1 MTFGLICIHLSNL
14 EHKGG
19 IMILSP
25 KYSCLIIAFVLT
37 LFGAISVQSQIN
49 ERELINYAYE
59 STYKPEESEK
69 IIIVNANILTGNGDS
84 ILDASIL
91 MQKNKIVA
99 IGKDLDQT
107 DALVID
113 AEGKWVTPGIID
125 IHSHMGVYPAPSL
138 RSNSDG
144 NEATSPT
151 TPHVWAEH
159 SVWTQDPQYTLAL
172 KGGITTF
179 HVLVGSANLIGGRGV
194 TLKNIRSRTVQGMK
208 FPNAPYTLKMA
219 CGENPKRVYGG
230 RKSEPSTRMGNVAGY
245 RNAWIEA
252 QAYQRRLNEYAEKSD
267 EAKEMSYSPSRDL
280 GLETLVGVLEGDIL
294 VQMHCY
300 RGEEMAVMLDVAKEF
315 DYKITTFH
323 HAIEAYKVADILAQ
337 NSVCAAMWADWWGFK
352 HEAFDMVWENTAIV
366 DQAENKTGCAIVHSD
381 SAVGIQRLNQEA
393 AKALAAG
400 QKAGLGLSKE
410 RAIQWITLNPAKA
423 LGIDDQVGSIEP
435 GKMADIVIWS
445 DDPFSVY
452 SRAEKVFIDGHLKF
466 NIDDPDSFQRTDFDI
481 GIIDPE
487 GDRL

>member
-1 MTFGLICIHLSNL
+1 
-14 EHKGG
+14 
-19 IMILSP
+19 MILNP
-25 KYSCLIIAFVLT
+25 KYSSLLIALVLI
-37 LFGAISVQSQIN
+37 LFGTISAQSKIN
-49 ERELINYAYE
+49 EKVLINYAYE
-59 STYKPEESEK
+59 STYKPEESSK
-69 IIIVNANILTGNGDS
+69 IIITNANILTGNGDS

-91 MQKNKIVA
+91 MHKNKIVA
-99 IGKDLDQT
+99 VGKDLDQS
-107 DALVID
+107 DATVID

-172 KGGITTF
+172 KGGITSF

-194 TLKNIRSRTVQGMK
+194 TLKNVRSRTVQGMK
-208 FPNAPYTLKMA
+208 FPNAPYSLKMA

-230 RKSEPSTRMGNVAGY
+230 RDSEPSTRMGNVAGY
-245 RNAWIEA
+245 RKAWIEA
-252 QAYQRRLNEYAEKSD
+252 QEYQRSWLEYANTPDEDIEVSD
-267 EAKEMSYSPSRDL
+267 IPSRDI
-280 GLETLVGVLEGDIL
+280 GLETMVGVLEGDIL

-400 QKAGLGLSKE
+400 QKAGLDLNRE
-410 RAIQWITLNPAKA
+410 RAIQWITSNPAKA

-435 GKMADIVIWS
+435 GKMADVVIWS

-452 SRAEKVFIDGHLKF
+452 SRAERVFIDGHLKF